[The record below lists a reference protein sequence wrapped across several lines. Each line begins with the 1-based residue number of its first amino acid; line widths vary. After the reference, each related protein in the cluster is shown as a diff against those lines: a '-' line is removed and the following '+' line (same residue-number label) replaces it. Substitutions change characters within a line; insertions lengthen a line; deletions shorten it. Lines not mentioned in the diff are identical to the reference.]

1 MHNPSYYDSLQV
13 RRAGGWLAGHS
24 ASVAGVWLTFRGQI
38 RRQTE
43 MRLWRTFGSSVYW
56 NQGLSISI
64 SSVLVAVALWHHRL
78 LLLLLEPEGHRRN
91 TKLAIAARER
101 DREKGQRC
109 YWEYCNRGD
118 LSQPSC
124 VLGELA
130 RASFSR
136 LHRMTSHVTIIGF
149 SSCGLL

>member
-1 MHNPSYYDSLQV
+1 MHTPSYYDSLQV
-13 RRAGGWLAGHS
+13 RRAGWWLAGHS

-78 LLLLLEPEGHRRN
+78 LLLLEPEGHRRN
-91 TKLAIAARER
+91 IKLSDRRAGER
-101 DREKGQRC
+101 QRKGSAVLLRILQPR
-109 YWEYCNRGD
+109 WPR
-118 LSQPSC
+118 QPSC

-130 RASFSR
+130 RASSSR
-136 LHRMTSHVTIIGF
+136 LHRMTSHVMIVGF